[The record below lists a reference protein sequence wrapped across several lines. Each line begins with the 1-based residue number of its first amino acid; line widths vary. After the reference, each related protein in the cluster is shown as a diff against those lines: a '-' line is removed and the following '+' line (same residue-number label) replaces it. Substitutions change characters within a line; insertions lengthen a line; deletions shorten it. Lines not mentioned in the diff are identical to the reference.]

1 MNIIKRIKNWF
12 SPPQPKEEHYYIDFR
27 ALRQRE
33 LEQDFN
39 MINTYVD
46 LRYVWERIPYRWELH
61 IDKCVQYDEIEIAT
75 SHLLYWSKMCQF
87 ALTAYG
93 ITCDIKPL
101 WDKIKNSKRY
111 KQMMIEHKL
120 ERMKAD
126 FE

>member
-12 SPPQPKEEHYYIDFR
+12 SPPQPKEEYYIDFR
-27 ALRQRE
+27 KLRQQE
-33 LEQDFN
+33 LEMDFN
-39 MINTYVD
+39 MINNYVD
-46 LRYVWERIPYRWELH
+46 LRYVFERIPYRWELH

-87 ALTAYG
+87 ALMTYG
-93 ITCDIKPL
+93 INCDLTPL
-101 WDKIKNSKRY
+101 WKKIKNSKRY
-111 KQMMIEHKL
+111 KELMIEEKL

>member
-1 MNIIKRIKNWF
+1 MNIIKKIKDWF
-12 SPPQPKEEHYYIDFR
+12 SPPPPKEEYYIDFR
-27 ALRQRE
+27 KLRQRE
-33 LEQDFN
+33 LEQDFH
-39 MINTYVD
+39 MINNYVD
-46 LRYVWERIPYRWELH
+46 LRYVFERIPYRWAFH

-75 SHLLYWSKMCQF
+75 AHLLYWSKMCQF
-87 ALTAYG
+87 AMTAYG

-111 KQMMIEHKL
+111 KQMMMEKKL